1 MWSSLS
7 TEQHQRIKT
16 ILLQHLNGSP
26 IAHVDVLSIWARQCS
41 DDRPVVCLALSH
53 LPISEYLPRKEF
65 IRKLILSW
73 IEIINFERHK
83 SGWAELKHRGIIN
96 EKDYKNSVFT

>member
-1 MWSSLS
+1 MD
-7 TEQHQRIKT
+7 HQLPMLMFSRYGLGSVQMID
-16 ILLQHLNGSP
+16 LLC
-26 IAHVDVLSIWARQCS
+26 D
-41 DDRPVVCLALSH
+41 LALSH